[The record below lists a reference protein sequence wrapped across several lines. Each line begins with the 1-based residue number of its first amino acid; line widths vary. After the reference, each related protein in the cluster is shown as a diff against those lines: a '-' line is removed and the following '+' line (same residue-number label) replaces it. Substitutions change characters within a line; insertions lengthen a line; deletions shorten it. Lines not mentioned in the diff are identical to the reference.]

1 MMKVGEITTS
11 ECTSAEEITMFEEII
26 ADDAREII
34 IVEEI
39 IDDDA
44 EEITIVE
51 EVIVG
56 DTARAVTAVEAPVT
70 MAESI
75 EAPAADGH
83 TVHTAIEGNGEESQ
97 QEESWRLEEASHGYH
112 QWD

>member
-1 MMKVGEITTS
+1 MI
-11 ECTSAEEITMFEEII
+11 EELI
-26 ADDAREII
+26 ADDAKEIT
-34 IVEEI
+34 IVEGI
-39 IDDDA
+39 IADDA

-83 TVHTAIEGNGEESQ
+83 TVHTAIEGTGEESLRG
-97 QEESWRLEEASHGYH
+97 ETW
-112 QWD
+112 